1 LFLCRSVR
9 GQLCGTCSWQAGI
22 RAHHSAITIG
32 VSVVA
37 DAEELL
43 VHFLTLQLSPAS
55 IIQTTGF
62 SSEMAAI
69 FEILTLDDV
78 RLRRANNCH
87 RVGYVSKKMKKKSI
101 PPAPMPGGMSVL
113 PRALRGLLFS
123 SSQLHE
129 ILSF

>member
-1 LFLCRSVR
+1 
-9 GQLCGTCSWQAGI
+9 
-22 RAHHSAITIG
+22 
-32 VSVVA
+32 
-37 DAEELL
+37 
-43 VHFLTLQLSPAS
+43 
-55 IIQTTGF
+55 
-62 SSEMAAI
+62 MAAI